1 MGKWSTVPRAVSV
14 SSPDPVILDCSEPQ
28 VQWLSSLT
36 APTAAHLEIEIM
48 GVSVRLEQDPQA
60 RQRSSDDSKV
70 EPMKPST
77 VGTGVIVW
85 VGKSRFKSSR
95 LSAFVEARFTNR
107 MEVSAPQSYWRVD
120 AKGNQL

>member
-1 MGKWSTVPRAVSV
+1 MSCLQVKEATHQRVANVIFV
-14 SSPDPVILDCSEPQ
+14 ASSIIFSDCSEPQ

-48 GVSVRLEQDPQA
+48 GVSVLLEQDPQA

-85 VGKSRFKSSR
+85 VG
-95 LSAFVEARFTNR
+95 
-107 MEVSAPQSYWRVD
+107 
-120 AKGNQL
+120 